1 MLTLWDCLVSI
12 TDRWSTYI
20 SGGDF
25 SPYLFFFQFFVD
37 NEKFVNEQGMLNAS
51 AIKKE
56 QYDLDYPLS
65 SAVRLKDNTVYG
77 YCTRARFICK
87 YNLSEQVI
95 PWNCYILGGS
105 EVPANISVDKW
116 ILKDIFLKK
125 KKKNPLC
132 TKNVY
137 SIPKCQFSVYCYCSE
152 TWQKKSPC
160 SFTEKVKY
168 CFLKLM

>member
-12 TDRWSTYI
+12 IDRWSTYI

-25 SPYLFFFQFFVD
+25 SPYLFFFPIFLD

-77 YCTRARFICK
+77 YCTCARFICK

-105 EVPANISVDKW
+105 EVPANISIDKW
-116 ILKDIFLKK
+116 ILKDIF
-125 KKKNPLC
+125 
-132 TKNVY
+132 
-137 SIPKCQFSVYCYCSE
+137 
-152 TWQKKSPC
+152 
-160 SFTEKVKY
+160 
-168 CFLKLM
+168 